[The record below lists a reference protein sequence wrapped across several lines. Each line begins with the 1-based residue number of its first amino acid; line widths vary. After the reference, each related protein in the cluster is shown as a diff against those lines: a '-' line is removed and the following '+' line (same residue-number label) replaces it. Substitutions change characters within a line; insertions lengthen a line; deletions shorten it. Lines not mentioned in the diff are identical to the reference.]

1 MLRMCSTWPEKGT
14 NLMADCCNLD
24 SKNPL
29 DLTASRAAWFF
40 WYGPVA
46 VILAGSFWAAGRNW
60 LWAGAFCVMGI
71 GCLINARHCHRL
83 HCYFTGPLFL
93 AAAGYAIAAQFELVP
108 LRADIFLL
116 IVLGLSCAFQCAER
130 PFGRY
135 RGTSQ
140 PEGTRR

>member
-24 SKNPL
+24 SKNPR
-29 DLTASRAAWFF
+29 DLTGSRAAWFF

-60 LWAGAFCVMGI
+60 LWAGAFAVMGI
-71 GCLINARHCHRL
+71 GCLVNASRCQRL
-83 HCYFTGPLFL
+83 HCYFTGPLFF
-93 AAAGYAIAAQFELVP
+93 AAAGFAIAAQFQLVY
-108 LRADIFLL
+108 LRTGLFLL
-116 IVLGLSCAFQCAER
+116 IVLALSCAFQCAEK

-135 RGTSQ
+135 RGKV
-140 PEGTRR
+140 R